1 MGWGWVC
8 VLFYGL
14 GVGAGCVLCDGCRVC
29 VCVCCITSRL
39 MSEALSLNV
48 VELELAKAGTNVS
61 LVANWMLGV
70 VRGAPVSTT
79 GKH

>member
-1 MGWGWVC
+1 MVECCSGN
-8 VLFYGL
+8 
-14 GVGAGCVLCDGCRVC
+14 AAS
-29 VCVCCITSRL
+29 CITSRL